1 MAGKIPRS
9 FIDDLLDRVDI
20 VEVIDSRVPLQRKGR
35 EYWACCPFH
44 NEKSASFSVSQHKQF
59 YHCFG
64 CQQSG
69 NAISFLMEYDHMEFV
84 EAIET
89 LAQTLGLEVPY
100 EQGKARAQTTRGL
113 EPLYEALEQCSRYYQ
128 AQLKQNPLAIEY
140 LRQRS
145 ISKET
150 ARDFAIG
157 FAPQGWNN
165 LTGSPKTLADA
176 GMLIEKENGQYYD
189 RFRHRLMFPIRDRR
203 GRTIAFGGRVIDPEH
218 NPKYLNSPESPIFHK
233 SSEIYGLFELK
244 KGANNIDKILITEG
258 YMDVIGLAQHGIKT
272 AVATLGTAINNEQ
285 IEKLFRS
292 CKSLV
297 FCFDGD
303 SAGKKAAWRSLEQC
317 LASLKQGRL
326 AQFLFLP
333 EGHDPDS
340 YIRQYGQQA
349 FQAEID
355 SAMTLT
361 GFLFSTLKAECNIT
375 TLEGKS
381 KFRDRL
387 NPYLA
392 QIPLQSLKD
401 QITGE
406 ADHLLSDKHDSR
418 YHKMPGTTKSEPA
431 TISTR
436 TGQHWTPTRLAINLL
451 LQKPS
456 LADSI
461 GAHDELSDSNIP
473 GVDLLL
479 EVLDRIHDE
488 PGLSTQNLLQ
498 RFAGTANEKHLYKLA
513 AMQPQIENDDALDR
527 IFADCLQQLQSQYI
541 DYRIKLLIKKLQS
554 GEPLSD
560 AEKQELKQLFK
571 RAESLKQ
578 RLEKSS

>member
-1 MAGKIPRS
+1 MSGKIPRP
-9 FIDDLLDRVDI
+9 FIDDLLNRVDI
-20 VEVIDSRVPLQRKGR
+20 VEIIDSRVPLKKKGK

-44 NEKSASFSVSQHKQF
+44 SEKSASFSVSQNKQF

-89 LAQTLGLEVPY
+89 LAQTMGVEVPY
-100 EQGKARAQTTRGL
+100 ESGQAPAQPTRGF
-113 EPLYEALEQCSRYYQ
+113 EPLYEVLEQCSDYYQ
-128 AQLKQNPLAIEY
+128 TQLKQHPLAIEY
-140 LRQRS
+140 LKQRG
-145 ISKET
+145 ISGEI
-150 ARDFAIG
+150 ARDFAVG

-165 LTGSPKTLADA
+165 LMGNPKILAEA
-176 GMLIEKENGQYYD
+176 GMLIEKENGQPYD

-203 GRTIAFGGRVIDPEH
+203 GRTIAFGGRVIDPED

-233 SSEIYGLFELK
+233 GSEIYGLFELK
-244 KGANNIDKILITEG
+244 KGSNNVDQILITEG

-292 CKSLV
+292 CKSLI

-317 LASLKQGRL
+317 LPSLKEGRL
-326 AQFLFLP
+326 ARFLFLP

-340 YIRQYGQQA
+340 YIQQYGQQA
-349 FQAEID
+349 YQVEID
-355 SAMTLT
+355 KATTLSE
-361 GFLFSTLKAECNIT
+361 FLLSTLKAECNIT

-406 ADHLLSDKHDSR
+406 VDRLLSDKHDSLFQKV
-418 YHKMPGTTKSEPA
+418 YGTVKNENP
-431 TISTR
+431 TR
-436 TGQHWTPTRLAINLL
+436 LNRPEQHWTPTRLAINLL

-456 LADSI
+456 LADTT
-461 GAHDELSDSNIP
+461 GTHD
-473 GVDLLL
+473 
-479 EVLDRIHDE
+479 
-488 PGLSTQNLLQ
+488 
-498 RFAGTANEKHLYKLA
+498 
-513 AMQPQIENDDALDR
+513 
-527 IFADCLQQLQSQYI
+527 
-541 DYRIKLLIKKLQS
+541 
-554 GEPLSD
+554 
-560 AEKQELKQLFK
+560 
-571 RAESLKQ
+571 
-578 RLEKSS
+578 